1 MSVAGLGSVLGS
13 VGSQYDFTK
22 MSNKE
27 LFQAAQTLQSE
38 GQITVQQMATM
49 EDTAQGVNSVS
60 INGTAP
66 TGAEVLNQSGSHDFL
81 SHFQDV
87 YTSMKETP
95 GSVGAGLY
103 GSLVDVIK
111 SLEGSASNGSGLS
124 TEG

>member
-27 LFQAAQTLQSE
+27 LFQTAQTLQSE

-60 INGTAP
+60 INGTGP
-66 TGAEVLNQSGSHDFL
+66 TGAEFLNQSGSHDFL
-81 SHFQDV
+81 SHFR
-87 YTSMKETP
+87 MCTP
-95 GSVGAGLY
+95 R
-103 GSLVDVIK
+103 
-111 SLEGSASNGSGLS
+111 
-124 TEG
+124 